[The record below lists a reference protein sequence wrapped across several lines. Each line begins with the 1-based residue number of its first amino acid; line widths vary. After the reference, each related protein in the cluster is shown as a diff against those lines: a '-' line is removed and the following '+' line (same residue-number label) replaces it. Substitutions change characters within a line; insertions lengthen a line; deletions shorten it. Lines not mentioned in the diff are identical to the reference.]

1 MEEDKTKLLKKILAP
16 KKFLLA
22 KVEPEK
28 FFPVNEDSKDEDWV
42 EVSLYTSRVKD
53 WYKANQKNNS

>member
-28 FFPVNEDSKDEDWV
+28 FFLVNDSESDEDWI
-42 EVSLYTSRVKD
+42 EVSSYMSRVKD
-53 WYKANQKNNS
+53 WYAAHEKRK